1 MAIMQYVSGMSPAR
15 KLAASAAGGAAM
27 LTVAGFVTGAWPYI
41 MYIAIAIACAV
52 VLIFAFRFFLKWRQ
66 KGKSAPFIGRLLGTT
81 TGSPATAD
89 PAMRAKLDDLRK
101 KFEDGIDK
109 YKSAGKDVYT
119 LPWVLLAGPSGS
131 GKTEAIRNCS
141 VGFPPGLQDPLQGTG
156 GTHNMNWWFMNPA
169 VILDTAGRM
178 FMEEGG
184 GEWRELMKLLKAWR
198 PLQPINGM
206 VLAIGVD
213 SLIKDSAEKIEI
225 EAAKVARQ
233 LDAISRDLDV
243 RFPVYIWITKCDLLI
258 GFREFFSTISDPQ
271 LQHQILGW
279 SNPADLDEPFQ
290 PDRVTEH
297 LDQVTKR
304 LVRRRGGLLSDPTP
318 QNMQSVNPRRIDE
331 VDAMYALPES
341 LMAISSRLRRYLEL
355 IFVQGE
361 WSSKPLFLRGIYFTS
376 ALQEGAELDEA
387 IARAMGVPV
396 DALPGGSTFTSNKKS
411 YFLRDVLMS
420 KVFPEKGLVTRATN
434 VKQQQRGRKLAL
446 LGSAIGV
453 VVLCLAFTV
462 LGYYQLAGTV
472 SQPAE
477 FWSKVDEDLAKPGSE
492 YALVR
497 ESSPGE
503 VEINTQQNMT
513 SEWGTPLQLITMTAD
528 RTRKE
533 NAIRPPTVFK
543 ALSAFLP
550 ESLDEKVGR
559 AHSSVTDLGLVR
571 PLVKASRHKMAS
583 ADSIDWAAGDNA
595 ASKVLASLVQIERA
609 APTGK
614 RPDRV
619 YFPVDSYFRLTTSAD
634 EFKKLSDQDFTRLT
648 DAVERAADSTDQWPP
663 AGMIGSTST
672 ASIASA
678 AAAFNAHWPTRLEK
692 DSRVGTLVSLQK
704 SLEEFDAADRALAVL
719 AKQYETA
726 APADQAQYDEFRKQ
740 WDIRYT
746 DLSRSW
752 LKIEQAV
759 TNVSVKDIDQS
770 VAKAGD
776 ALTRS
781 IDELYR
787 LVLGMSA
794 ADSALL
800 KAGEA
805 AAAAG
810 TDGKSDSKV
819 DDKKLADLAGSAADA
834 LRFAGD
840 PENLRPILQGM
851 YDRWQELKQSNGPV
865 ASALG
870 QLRSFYGVGG
880 RGAVLLAE
888 TGDPAIRYVVAA
900 RFDAYKQVNE
910 IFTAPVP
917 TIAWGAPKSD
927 KAMSLSDSIDAVET
941 DLNARRTVIDQRS
954 KLAIE
959 PGTPDAPA
967 ALKRSAESA
976 AKVAAMGRRTQALD
990 AALGLRSGADPQWV
1004 RARVEA
1010 VAGELLLA
1018 PPSTDPGAMRPAPA
1032 EINLPA
1038 PISPKTFKLDR
1049 GFDPAGAKR
1058 VLDDGA
1064 VVIRL
1069 VGLGTP
1075 DAKASAA
1082 ATPAIIDPRART
1094 GPALEATE
1102 ATRAYARRYF
1112 GDWVNKPVEAIMG
1125 VNEKTWAEY
1134 RRALDTAVAS
1144 NPGSIASDLESFG
1157 SLVQQALR
1165 AIPVEYEADL
1175 KDPAGQTRQNWLTA
1189 LAADNDSNITNARRA
1204 SIQQW
1209 LKLPD
1214 NPRGALSQLS
1224 VLSASDLVRDY
1235 FTEFAG
1241 SGGKVTMATPAARY
1255 WDQIRLEALGTIVQ
1269 EIKQGLGD
1277 LFDSLEGL
1285 RQLPLAMEPPAAWKD
1300 EAAQVA
1306 GMDPKRVSLI
1316 EQNLVALSGAA
1327 PSRPADRNSRMISTG
1342 DTTRIDAIDQLLK
1355 RLFSGNKI
1363 MEDPRSARLIQAW
1376 QSWLPL
1382 MVEST
1387 EPIRASIYIL
1397 KESATNIP
1405 AGSDPSK
1412 SKNMAGT
1419 VRWFNIVAGGK
1430 AGEKMLNSTSA
1441 GDTGIRLGSEFP
1453 LTTSDVRI
1461 EFFDLEDA
1469 SARKVTG
1476 ARKLVSGWSVMEL
1489 LSDPDVRPWGDG
1501 AGGKRWMVPVWF
1513 NGTSG
1518 GTPGTYYMWMGI
1530 ELSKPLPSTSTWPG
1544 PAMWGTK

>member
-1 MAIMQYVSGMSPAR
+1 MSIMQSVSGMSPAG
-15 KLAASAAGGAAM
+15 KLTASAAGTGAV
-27 LTVAGFVTGAWPYI
+27 LTVAGLVTGAWPYI
-41 MYIAIAIACAV
+41 MYIAIALACAV

-66 KGKSAPFIGRLLGTT
+66 KGKSSPFIGRLLGTT
-81 TGSPATAD
+81 AGSPATAD

-101 KFEDGIDK
+101 KFEEGIDK

-184 GEWRELMKLLKAWR
+184 GEWKELMKLLKAWR

-297 LDQVTKR
+297 LEQVNRR

-477 FWSKVDEDLAKPGSE
+477 FWNSVNEDLNKPGSE

-497 ESSPGE
+497 EASPGK

-513 SEWGTPLQLITMTAD
+513 AEWGTPLRLVTLTAEK
-528 RTRKE
+528 TLSE

-550 ESLDEKVGR
+550 ESLDEKIGR
-559 AHSSVTDLGLVR
+559 AHASVTDLSLVR
-571 PLVKASRHKMAS
+571 PLVKAARHEMA
-583 ADSIDWAAGDNA
+583 APDTLDWAAGDNA
-595 ASKVLASLVQIERA
+595 AAKVLSSLVQIERA
-609 APTGK
+609 VGGK
-614 RPDRV
+614 HPDRV
-619 YFPVDSYFRLTTSAD
+619 YFPVDSYMRLTTTPE
-634 EFKKLSDQDFTRLT
+634 EFKKLSDQDFAKLT
-648 DAVERAADSTDQWPP
+648 AAVERAAESTGQWPP
-663 AGMIGSTST
+663 AGMGGSSGL
-672 ASIASA
+672 AALESA
-678 AAAFNAHWPTRLEK
+678 AASFNAHWPTRLEK
-692 DSRVGTLVSLQK
+692 DARVGSLVTLQK
-704 SLEEFDAADRALAVL
+704 SLEEFDAAERALTVL

-726 APADQAQYDEFRKQ
+726 VPADQAQYDEFRKQ
-740 WDIRYT
+740 WDLRYGE
-746 DLSRSW
+746 LSRAW
-752 LKIEQAV
+752 TRIEAGLA
-759 TNVSVKDIDQS
+759 NVSVKDIDQS

-787 LVLGMSA
+787 LVLGMSTSE
-794 ADSALL
+794 SALQ
-800 KAGEA
+800 KAGDA
-805 AAAAG
+805 AASASADAKG
-810 TDGKSDSKV
+810 N
-819 DDKKLADLAGSAADA
+819 DKKLADLAGGAADA

-840 PENLRPILQGM
+840 PEKLRPVLQSM
-851 YDRWQELKQSNGPV
+851 YARWEELKQSNGPI
-865 ASALG
+865 AAALG
-870 QLRSFYGVGG
+870 RLRTFYGIGG
-880 RGAVLLAE
+880 RGSILLTE
-888 TGDPAIRYVVAA
+888 TGDPVIKYVVAA
-900 RFDAYKQVNE
+900 KFDAYRQVNE
-910 IFTAPVP
+910 MFTAQAPA
-917 TIAWGAPKSD
+917 IAWGAPRSD
-927 KAMSLSDSIDAVET
+927 KGMSLSDALDAIEAE
-941 DLNARRTVIDQRS
+941 LASRRTVIDQRS
-954 KLAIE
+954 KLAVE
-959 PGTPDAPA
+959 AGSAEAPA
-967 ALKRSAESA
+967 VLKRSAESA
-976 AKVAAMGRRTQALD
+976 AKVAAMGRRTQVLD
-990 AALGLRSGADPQWV
+990 AALALRSGADPQWV
-1004 RARVEA
+1004 RARVDA

-1018 PPSTDPGAMRPAPA
+1018 PPSTEAGAVRPAPV

-1038 PISPKTFKLDR
+1038 PISPRTFKLDR

-1064 VVIRL
+1064 AVIRL
-1069 VGLGTP
+1069 VGIGVQ

-1094 GPALEATE
+1094 APALEATE

-1112 GDWVNKPVEAIMG
+1112 GEWINKPTEAIIG
-1125 VNEKTWAEY
+1125 VNEKTWSEY
-1134 RRALDTAVAS
+1134 RRVLEGSVLPNYPTISSELETFSGLVA
-1144 NPGSIASDLESFG
+1144 
-1157 SLVQQALR
+1157 QALR
-1165 AIPVEYEADL
+1165 AIPAEYEAEL
-1175 KDPAGQTRQNWLTA
+1175 KDSAGQNRQAWLTA
-1189 LAADNDSNITNARRA
+1189 LGADNDQAVANARRG
-1204 SIQQW
+1204 SLQFW
-1209 LKLPD
+1209 TRLPD
-1214 NPRGALSQLS
+1214 NPRGALSQLA
-1224 VLSASDLVRDY
+1224 VMQAPDFLKEY
-1235 FTEFAG
+1235 FAEYAG
-1241 SGGKVTMATPAARY
+1241 SGGSVRLVTPAARY
-1255 WDQIRLEALGTIVQ
+1255 WDQVRLEALGTIVQ

-1285 RQLPLAMEPPAAWKD
+1285 RQLPLAMEPPAPWKD
-1300 EAAQVA
+1300 ESSQAV
-1306 GMDPKRVSLI
+1306 GMDPKRVALI
-1316 EQNLVALSGAA
+1316 EQNLVALAGATQ
-1327 PSRPADRNSRMISTG
+1327 SRPADRNARMISTG
-1342 DTTRIDAIDQLLK
+1342 DTTRVDAIDQLLK
-1355 RLFSGNKI
+1355 RLFSGNKV
-1363 MEDPRSARLIQAW
+1363 MEDPRSARLVQAW
-1376 QSWLPL
+1376 QAWLPA
-1382 MVEST
+1382 MTDSA

-1405 AGSDPSK
+1405 TGSDPTK
-1412 SKNMAGT
+1412 TRNMAGT
-1419 VRWFNIVAGGK
+1419 VRWFNVFIAGK
-1430 AGEKMLNSTSA
+1430 PAEKMLNSTSA
-1441 GDTGIRLGSEFP
+1441 GETGIRLGSEFP
-1453 LTTSDVRI
+1453 LTTPDVRI
-1461 EFFDLEDA
+1461 EFFDLEEV

-1476 ARKLVSGWSVMEL
+1476 ARKLASGWSVLEL

-1513 NGTSG
+1513 NGASG

-1530 ELSKPLPSTSTWPG
+1530 ELSKPLPATSTWPG
-1544 PAMWGTK
+1544 PAMWGSK